1 MSRQSY
7 EFVARYTGHHLKFYI
22 TDSNIV
28 IAGFCHGSG
37 GLVTGDYDSKI
48 QYIGHHATLNQLWD
62 LRRLGYHEIA
72 TKAHQ
77 IRKEEIADGTRGFE
91 TPRSD

>member
-7 EFVARYTGHHLKFYI
+7 RFVARYTGHMLKFNI
-22 TDSNIV
+22 TDSNIS
-28 IAGFCHGSG
+28 IAGFAHGSG
-37 GLVTGDYDSKI
+37 GAVTGDYDSKI
-48 QYIGHHATLNQLWD
+48 QYIGHHATLSQLWD